1 MIPSNLKAVIKKG
14 SWPILPI
21 FELIAEYGNVK
32 EMDMFNTFNMGI
44 GMVIAVEKHAS
55 EEIVDVINKLGERAY
70 IIGEIFE
77 GEGRIEI
84 C

>member
-1 MIPSNLKAVIKKG
+1 
-14 SWPILPI
+14 
-21 FELIAEYGNVK
+21 
-32 EMDMFNTFNMGI
+32 
-44 GMVIAVEKHAS
+44 MVIAVEKHAS